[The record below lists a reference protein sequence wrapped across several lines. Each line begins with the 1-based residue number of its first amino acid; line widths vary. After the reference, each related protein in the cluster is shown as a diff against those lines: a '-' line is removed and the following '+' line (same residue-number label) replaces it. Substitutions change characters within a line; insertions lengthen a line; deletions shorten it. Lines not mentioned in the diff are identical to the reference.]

1 MALRD
6 ALRFVAGLHAF
17 NGAISELEDVVE
29 KILFMQL
36 AEKWFALMSED
47 LEVEEDYI
55 EDDLEHNRVMT
66 WQ

>member
-1 MALRD
+1 
-6 ALRFVAGLHAF
+6 
-17 NGAISELEDVVE
+17 
-29 KILFMQL
+29 MQL

-55 EDDLEHNRVMT
+55 EDDLEHNGVMT